1 MISNEF
7 FPFLATAIIDLR
19 VSPTHQNFSTTKSK
33 LDVSWVLFI
42 TREEDVI
49 VMEALEEHKKDTRQ
63 RLVMIKS
70 RVNEMHLD
78 FWKTYRTPSA
88 LWGWTK
94 IHNCTSAWAGAR
106 RNMLKFRNANYIGAA
121 FNVCSKTWFHYAYN
135 KIVSR
140 SR

>member
-1 MISNEF
+1 
-7 FPFLATAIIDLR
+7 
-19 VSPTHQNFSTTKSK
+19 
-33 LDVSWVLFI
+33 LFI

-88 LWGWTK
+88 LWG
-94 IHNCTSAWAGAR
+94 
-106 RNMLKFRNANYIGAA
+106 
-121 FNVCSKTWFHYAYN
+121 
-135 KIVSR
+135 
-140 SR
+140 